1 MITEYEI
8 KVLNIEIEH
17 IKDQLKNLWATYVN
31 TKLFRRYVYD
41 MVPAQDNK
49 RIRLRTDWTKTTL
62 TCKEIID
69 SQKIDWVKE
78 REVVVD
84 SFEMTH
90 QLLIQMWYTAKAY
103 QENKRESYQLN
114 WCDIEI
120 DHRPLIPPYLEIE
133 WPNEERV
140 RKTLSK
146 LSIEWCTTTSENT
159 TDVYKRYDIENLNE
173 YSYLWFDK
181 TVKYDG

>member
-8 KVLNIEIEH
+8 KVLDISPEH
-17 IKDQLKNLWATYVN
+17 IKEQLKTLWATYIH
-31 TKLFRRYVYD
+31 TTFFRRYVYD
-41 MVPAQDNK
+41 MVPPQDNK

-69 SQKIDWVKE
+69 AQKIDGVKE
-78 REVVVD
+78 REIVVD

-90 QLLIQMWYTAKAY
+90 ELLMHMWFTAKAY
-103 QENKRESYQLN
+103 QENRRESYQLD

-120 DHRPLIPPYLEIE
+120 DSRPLIPPYVEIE
-133 WPNEERV
+133 WPNKESV
-140 RKTLSK
+140 LSTLNI
-146 LSIEWCTTTSENT
+146 LAVEWKTTTSENT
-159 TDVYKRYDIENLNE
+159 VEVYKRYGIDDLNA

-181 TVKYDG
+181 TVKYDS